1 MIQRILLLDDERSV
15 LTALT
20 RELRAAFGSALRIES
35 TTEPEAALARLKEVA
50 FDVVISDYRM
60 PLLSGTEFLGLVRSI
75 QPHAVRMIL
84 SASSE
89 FETLMRAVNDVEVF
103 RYIVKP
109 WVEKEFVDHVR
120 QALDRAA
127 HTRHERELADAGRH
141 QFGEL
146 NAEEVERRRL
156 EVLEPGITRVQWG
169 PDGEVLVPLQ
179 GSSEGPSADDPAG
192 GGSGH
197 K

>member
-1 MIQRILLLDDERSV
+1 
-15 LTALT
+15 
-20 RELRAAFGSALRIES
+20 
-35 TTEPEAALARLKEVA
+35 
-50 FDVVISDYRM
+50 
-60 PLLSGTEFLGLVRSI
+60 
-75 QPHAVRMIL
+75 MIL

-89 FETLMRAVNDVEVF
+89 FETLMRAVNDVEIF

-109 WVEKEFVDHVR
+109 WVEKEFADHVR
-120 QALDRAA
+120 QALERAA

-169 PDGEVLVPLQ
+169 PGGEVLVPLQ